1 MYSEKR
7 GAGMKN
13 KLSFDYDESRV
24 LYKNDFEEGLNGWTA
39 RGPEEG
45 HFDYKK
51 YEVRVELC
59 GEEAHSGSKCMKISG
74 RTRAWNGAY
83 LNITKLIKDNIKNYE
98 AMVWVKLRNDAEPS
112 RIHLSLETTVK
123 MAGVDFPEQCWW
135 EDYNPELNMLSK
147 FRLPTSTATTEA
159 AGWDVQYPQG
169 YATEDGWVLLRGK
182 INIHKS
188 HFDSIYAFIETS
200 GPQGESEY
208 GGANIND
215 IYIDDF
221 ILLTGE

>member
-1 MYSEKR
+1 
-7 GAGMKN
+7 MKN
-13 KLSFDYDESRV
+13 KTPFGYNESKV
-24 LYKNDFEEGLNGWTA
+24 LYKNDFEDSLNGWTA
-39 RGPEEG
+39 RGPEDG
-45 HFDYKK
+45 HFDYEK
-51 YEVRVELC
+51 YEVRVELSD
-59 GEEAHSGSKCMKISG
+59 EEAHGGKKCMKISG

-83 LNITKLIKDNIKNYE
+83 LNITKLIKENIKNYE
-98 AMVWVKLRNDAEPS
+98 AMVWVKLRDNAEPS

-135 EDYNPELNMLSK
+135 EDYDVKSNFLSK
-147 FRLPTSTATTEA
+147 FKLPTCIA
-159 AGWDVQYPQG
+159 ASGSADWDVQYPQG
-169 YATEDGWVLLRGK
+169 YATNDGWVLLRGK

-208 GGANIND
+208 GGANTND

-221 ILLTGE
+221 VLLIGE